1 MRSYKNVPV
10 CEITCVSDGVSKLT
24 PHRTCKRLFDHL
36 QAGSVYIEL
45 AEDPDDQQQPLPHA
59 RAAVKRELRIG
70 TPYPMTLS
78 EFDAFNAAGSAQ
90 GDSTYCR
97 NVLLQGA

>member
-1 MRSYKNVPV
+1 M
-10 CEITCVSDGVSKLT
+10 TCAFFDGVSKLT
-24 PHRTCKRLFDHL
+24 PHHTCKRLFDHP
-36 QAGSVYIEL
+36 QAGSVYVEL
-45 AEDPDDQQQPLPHA
+45 AEDPDDQPLLPPPDA

-78 EFDAFNAAGSAQ
+78 EFDAFNAAGNAQ
-90 GDSTYCR
+90 GDVAYCCR